1 MQNPSCGTDPGLP
14 AAKLILAGDILGE
27 GQRLCDLI
35 HMAARTLDDCDR
47 DAVHVG
53 LDAVRDRLS
62 QVVVLLREVRA

>member
-1 MQNPSCGTDPGLP
+1 MQNPSCGSDPGLS
-14 AAKLILAGDILGE
+14 AAKLIMAGDILME

-35 HMAARTLDDCDR
+35 HMAARTLSEHDR

-53 LDAVRDRLS
+53 VDAVRDRLS